1 MIADIDFKKLVP
13 LIIILL
19 MVFCFRLDSDQF
31 FQFGL
36 KGGINLSSYIGKGNH
51 TSYWAV
57 GSDDNGIKPGI
68 ILGVY
73 AIHYLKDK
81 YSLQIELL
89 YIQKGAYVSI
99 HSVSY
104 GSGEYYKMNNTWKG
118 NQVIT
123 YIELPV
129 LLKVKDALKLPF
141 ESYLYFGASFA
152 SLYKAEAKYDFEFIA
167 RDELGNITDQYSEH
181 NIRYDIYHT
190 IKPIDIEFLA
200 GITIPFK
207 LFGNSFSS
215 DIRYSVSILP
225 INKIGSNK
233 IRNHSISMLFSI
245 PFN

>member
-89 YIQKGAYVSI
+89 YIQKGAYVSF

-104 GSGEYYKMNNTWKG
+104 GSGEYYKMINSWEGT
-118 NQVIT
+118 QSLT
-123 YIELPV
+123 YFELLV
-129 LLKVKDALKLPF
+129 LLKFLNIPRLPLK
-141 ESYLYFGASFA
+141 SMSYFGVSLS
-152 SLYKAEAKYDFEFIA
+152 SLYNAKAKYDFKFIA
-167 RDELGNITDQYSEH
+167 QDESGNITDQCSEKDVS
-181 NIRYDIYHT
+181 YDIYHT
-190 IKPIDIEFLA
+190 IKPVDIEIIA

-207 LFGNSFSS
+207 RIWFDF
-215 DIRYSVSILP
+215 RYSISILP
-225 INKIGSNK
+225 INQIGSNQ
-233 IRNHSISMLFSI
+233 IRNNSISVTFSL

>member
-1 MIADIDFKKLVP
+1 MNIKNKMVTLIITIFIIFICNNICAQKKLEVG
-13 LIIILL
+13 
-19 MVFCFRLDSDQF
+19 F
-31 FQFGL
+31 
-36 KGGINLSSYIGKGNH
+36 KGGLNISSYIGKGSH

-68 ILGVY
+68 ILGLY
-73 AIHYLKDK
+73 AIHDLKDK
-81 YSLQIELL
+81 YSLQVELL
-89 YIQKGAYVSI
+89 YIQKGAYDTF
-99 HSVSY
+99 HSVAN
-104 GSGEYYKMNNTWKG
+104 GSGEYYEMSKTWKG

-129 LLKVKDALKLPF
+129 FLKVKDALKLPF

-167 RDELGNITDQYSEH
+167 RDESGNITDQYSEH

-190 IKPIDIEFLA
+190 IKPMDIELLA
-200 GITIPFK
+200 GITIPFN

-215 DIRYSVSILP
+215 DLRYSVSILP
-225 INKIGSNK
+225 INQIGSNQ
-233 IRNHSISMLFSI
+233 IRNHSISVTFSL

>member
-1 MIADIDFKKLVP
+1 MSVKIIKVCFIVP
-13 LIIILL
+13 IFLIFICIHIYAL
-19 MVFCFRLDSDQF
+19 QKIE
-31 FQFGL
+31 FGL
-36 KGGINLSSYIGKGNH
+36 KGGLNLSAYIGKGSH
-51 TSYWAV
+51 TTYWAV
-57 GSDDNGIKPGI
+57 GSENNRMIPSIIFGIYATYNLNGGC
-68 ILGVY
+68 ILQG
-73 AIHYLKDK
+73 
-81 YSLQIELL
+81 ELL
-89 YIQKGAYVSI
+89 YVQKGAYVSF

>member
-1 MIADIDFKKLVP
+1 MKNKLAALIISIFIIFICNNICAQKKLEVG
-13 LIIILL
+13 
-19 MVFCFRLDSDQF
+19 F
-31 FQFGL
+31 
-36 KGGINLSSYIGKGNH
+36 KGGINISSYIGKGSH

-68 ILGVY
+68 IMGVY

-89 YIQKGAYVSI
+89 YIQKGAYVSN

-129 LLKVKDALKLPF
+129 ILKVKDAFKLPF
-141 ESYLYFGASFA
+141 KSYLYFGASFA

-167 RDELGNITDQYSEH
+167 RDEFGNITDQYSEH

-190 IKPIDIEFLA
+190 IKPIDIELLA
-200 GITIPFK
+200 GINIPFK

-215 DIRYSVSILP
+215 DLRYSVSILP
-225 INKIGSNK
+225 INQIGSNK
-233 IRNHSISMLFSI
+233 IRNHSISMLFST
-245 PFN
+245 PFK

>member
-1 MIADIDFKKLVP
+1 MKMKNKMVTLITLTLLFICNNICAQKKLEVG
-13 LIIILL
+13 
-19 MVFCFRLDSDQF
+19 F
-31 FQFGL
+31 
-36 KGGINLSSYIGKGNH
+36 KGGLNISSYIGKGSH

-129 LLKVKDALKLPF
+129 FLKVKDAFKLPF

-167 RDELGNITDQYSEH
+167 RDEFGNITDQYSEH

-190 IKPIDIEFLA
+190 IKPIDIELLA

-215 DIRYSVSILP
+215 DLRYTVSILP
-225 INKIGSNK
+225 INQIGSNQ
-233 IRNHSISMLFSI
+233 IRNNSISVTFSL